1 MACTVIHRSY
11 FCLFSVPFL
20 LISWLIVPTASAQT
34 RNALSVPG
42 VVVDQVGGAIAGA
55 RVTASDA
62 NGAVVQ
68 TTTADA
74 AGAFTLGG
82 LAPGIYSVLVEMHL
96 FSPITLRVTVP
107 DSGSVSALRIV
118 LRAGGFAESVVVT
131 GRRVETR
138 LSETPQKIEVIDATD
153 IERSVA
159 ADLTDVLKKNAGVDV
174 VQYTGA
180 LSGVGIRGFRPQ
192 ISGIN
197 KRSLLLID
205 GRPSG
210 VTNLATLLLDNVERI
225 EVLKGAA
232 SAVYGSSAMGGVINV
247 ITRQSR
253 GKVGGNVRIGVGS
266 FGATEFAGRAGG
278 SVSSKLDF
286 DATVNVFD
294 QRDDIR
300 MGNGVTRPATSYKTY
315 NGGGRLGVTLD
326 GGWRLD
332 GRVDFYRGRDISTPP
347 DIVAGTIGQGS
358 KNIERSTGDARVT
371 GRVGA
376 HDVSFTGY
384 TAGESSHSSNVTTSN
399 PLDVPF
405 LPFLSFESEL
415 DWVGAQAKDSWHW
428 STLNSVVLGFDFE
441 KVTSVSRSYTRTGDQ
456 TSPFSANSNKRTAGF
471 YVENTL
477 KLRDGR
483 TVVAAGGR
491 LDRITAETVDTPLKT
506 NFTPSETTFT
516 VFNPSL
522 GIKHELV
529 EGLRA
534 HFAVGRAFIPAEAS
548 MLTGFTTTIVGG
560 RTQTSQGNPDL
571 KPERSTSFD
580 IGAEWTGPTTRFD
593 VTLFRTVVKDRF
605 ISNVVI
611 SNPLPPDPI
620 IVSVRNGLDA
630 HISGLDLEAERRIGS
645 RVGVFGNAT
654 HYFGRKERLATG
666 AEQDILNV
674 ASNTVRAGVDV
685 DFGRLSTRVSGRY
698 VQGRKDNDF
707 NAPGFPIIDYENFT
721 VVDASVTYRLVRQ
734 HAIVLAINNVFDA
747 FYYEK
752 LGYPLQG
759 ASFKVS
765 YRLGF

>member
-1 MACTVIHRSY
+1 MACTVIRRSY
-11 FCLFSVPFL
+11 LQLFSALFL
-20 LISWLIVPTASAQT
+20 LAFWLSVPAASAQT
-34 RNALSVPG
+34 RNTLSVPG
-42 VVVDQVGGAIAGA
+42 VVVDEVGGAIAGA
-55 RVTASDA
+55 RVTASDI
-62 NGAVVQ
+62 NGAVIQ

-74 AGAFTLGG
+74 AGAFSLGG
-82 LAPGIYSVLVEMHL
+82 LAPGTYSVLVEMHL

-107 DSGSVSALRIV
+107 DSGSVSALRAV
-118 LRAGGFAESVVVT
+118 LKAGGFTESVVVT

-159 ADLTDVLKKNAGVDV
+159 ADLTDVLKKNSGVDV

-210 VTNLATLLLDNVERI
+210 VTNLATLLLGNVERI

-232 SAVYGSSAMGGVINV
+232 SSVYGSSAMGGVINV

-253 GKVGGNVRIGVGS
+253 GKIGGNVRIGAGS
-266 FGATEFAGRAGG
+266 FGASELAGRAGG
-278 SVSSKLDF
+278 SVSSRVDF

-315 NGGGRLGVTLD
+315 DGGGRLGVVLD

-332 GRVDFYRGRDISTPP
+332 GRADLYRGRDISTPP
-347 DIVAGTIGQGS
+347 DIVAGNIGQGS

-371 GRVGA
+371 GRAGA
-376 HDVSFTGY
+376 HDLSFTGY
-384 TAGESSHSSNVTTSN
+384 TAAESSHSSNVTTSN

-415 DWVGAQAKDSWHW
+415 DWLGVQVKDSWSW
-428 STLNSVVLGFDFE
+428 STLNSVVLGFDYE

-456 TSPFSANSNKRTAGF
+456 SAPFSANSNKRTAGF

-477 KLRDGR
+477 KLRGGR

-491 LDRITAETVDTPLKT
+491 IDRITNETVDTPLKT
-506 NFTPSETTFT
+506 NFRPSESTFT

-522 GIKHELV
+522 GIKHELIK
-529 EGLRA
+529 GLRA
-534 HFAVGRAFIPAEAS
+534 HFAAGRAFIPAEAL
-548 MLTGFTTTIVGG
+548 MLTGFTTTVVSG
-560 RTQTSQGNPDL
+560 RTQISQGNSDL

-580 IGAEWTGPTTRFD
+580 VGAEWTGPSTRFD
-593 VTLFRTVVKDRF
+593 GTVFRTVVKDRF
-605 ISNVVI
+605 ISNVVV
-611 SNPLPPDPI
+611 SNPAPPDPI
-620 IVSVRNGLDA
+620 IVSVMNGLDA
-630 HISGLDLEAERRIGS
+630 HISGLDLEAEQRLGS

-654 HYFGRKERLATG
+654 HYFARKERLATG
-666 AEQDILNV
+666 VEQDILNV
-674 ASNTVRAGVDV
+674 ALNTVRAGVDV
-685 DFGRLSTRVSGRY
+685 DFGRLSTRVSARY

-707 NAPGFPIIDYENFT
+707 NAPGFPIIDYDNFT
-721 VVDASVTYRLVRQ
+721 VVDASATYRLVRQ
-734 HAIVLAINNVFDA
+734 HAILLAINNVFDA